1 MRILF
6 AGDEYPYSEYALKET
21 IKLAMNTWADVT
33 LLGVSHGAAGRDSSK
48 APDSA
53 TETLI
58 SKALRQYR
66 DTFLNSWSRED
77 SPYEV
82 GEGKY
87 EWIPVKNGIM
97 EEMKI
102 LAGRKKDFRVRIR
115 AGSPEREI
123 LNEAQD
129 DGSDLIVLGCAKGAK
144 CEWANSV
151 PAPQQVVDS
160 ADCSVLLVK
169 EQQAVTRIVAC
180 LDQGYISQESLEMIN
195 QMITIHN
202 AGLDLIGLSQNGDM
216 EKSVYTRLIEIG
228 DYYSDRQVEIKTRLM
243 DIADFEQLI
252 AQEIKQDLLALWLGK
267 KSLLN
272 RFFSKGWVGRF
283 VSKCPTSV
291 LVMR

>member
-6 AGDEYPYSEYALKET
+6 AGDEHPYSEYALKET

-33 LLGVSHGAAGRDSSK
+33 LLGVSHGAAARDSIK
-48 APDSA
+48 VHDP
-53 TETLI
+53 TLETPI
-58 SKALRQYR
+58 SKALREYR
-66 DTFLNSWSRED
+66 DVFLNSWTRED
-77 SPYEV
+77 SPYEL

-87 EWIPVKNGIM
+87 EWIPVKNGVM

-102 LAGRKKDFRVRIR
+102 LAGRKKDFRVRLR
-115 AGSPEREI
+115 TGTPAREI
-123 LNEAQD
+123 LSESQD
-129 DGSDLIVLGCAKGAK
+129 DGSDLIVLGCAKGDK

-151 PAPQQVVDS
+151 PAPQQVVDD

-169 EQQAVTRIVAC
+169 EQQPVTRIVAC
-180 LDQGYISQESLEMIN
+180 LDQGYISQESLEIIN
-195 QMITIHN
+195 QMITIHG
-202 AGLDLIGLSQNGDM
+202 ACLELIGLSQNGDM

-228 DYYSDRQVEIKTRLM
+228 DYYSDRQVEISTRLM
-243 DIADFEQLI
+243 DISDFERVI

-272 RFFSKGWVGRF
+272 RFFSRGWVGRF

>member
-6 AGDEYPYSEYALKET
+6 AGDEHPYSEYALKET
-21 IKLAMNTWADVT
+21 VKLAMNTWADVT
-33 LLGVSHGAAGRDSSK
+33 LLGISQ
-48 APDSA
+48 A
-53 TETLI
+53 TNPVEDTQVG
-58 SKALRQYR
+58 KALRGYR

-77 SPYEV
+77 SPYIQ

-87 EWIPVKNGIM
+87 EWVPVKTGVV
-97 EEMKI
+97 EEMKV
-102 LAGRKKDFRVRIR
+102 LMGRKKDFKVRLR
-115 AGSPEREI
+115 SGSPAREI
-123 LNEAQD
+123 LTESQE

-144 CEWANSV
+144 CEWANSL
-151 PAPQQVVDS
+151 PAPQQVVDD

-169 EQQAVTRIVAC
+169 EQQPVTRIVAC

-195 QMITIHN
+195 QMITIYN
-202 AGLDLIGLSQNGDM
+202 ARLDLIGLSQNGDM

-228 DYYSDRQVEIKTRLM
+228 DYYNDRQVEINTRLM
-243 DIADFEQLI
+243 DISDFEQLI

-267 KSLLN
+267 KSLLS
-272 RFFSKGWVGRF
+272 RFFSRGWVGRF

>member
-6 AGDEYPYSEYALKET
+6 AGDEHPYSEYALKET

-33 LLGVSHGAAGRDSSK
+33 LLGVSHGAVGTDSTK
-48 APDSA
+48 GAHP
-53 TETLI
+53 TGETLI
-58 SKALRQYR
+58 SKALRKYR
-66 DTFLNSWSRED
+66 DEFLNSWSRED

-87 EWIPVKNGIM
+87 EWIPVKNGVM

-102 LAGRKKDFRVRIR
+102 LSGRKKDFRVRLR
-115 AGSPEREI
+115 TGSPAREI
-123 LNEAQD
+123 LSESQD
-129 DGSDLIVLGCAKGAK
+129 DGSDLIVLGCSKGDK

-151 PAPQQVVDS
+151 PAPQQVVDD

-169 EQQAVTRIVAC
+169 EQQPVTRIVAC

-202 AGLDLIGLSQNGDM
+202 AGLDLIGLSQNGGM

-228 DYYSDRQVEIKTRLM
+228 DYYSDRQVEINTRLM
-243 DIADFEQLI
+243 DISDFEQVI

-267 KSLLN
+267 KSLLS
-272 RFFSKGWVGRF
+272 RFYSRGWVGRF
-283 VSKCPTSV
+283 VSKCPTTV
-291 LVMR
+291 MVMR

>member
-6 AGDEYPYSEYALKET
+6 AGDEHPYSEYALKET

-33 LLGVSHGAAGRDSSK
+33 LLGVGQATNLAEDTPVGR
-48 APDSA
+48 
-53 TETLI
+53 
-58 SKALRQYR
+58 ALRGYR

-77 SPYEV
+77 SPYIL

-87 EWIPVKNGIM
+87 EWVPVKNGVV
-97 EEMKI
+97 EEMKV
-102 LAGRKKDFRVRIR
+102 LTGRKKDFKVRLR
-115 AGSPEREI
+115 SGAPAREI
-123 LNEAQD
+123 LSESQE
-129 DGSDLIVLGCAKGAK
+129 DGSDLIVLGCAKGEK
-144 CEWANSV
+144 CEWANSL
-151 PAPQQVVDS
+151 PAPQQVVDD

-169 EQQAVTRIVAC
+169 EQQPVTRIVAC

-202 AGLDLIGLSQNGDM
+202 ARLDLIGLSQNGDM

-228 DYYSDRQVEIKTRLM
+228 DYYSDRQVEINTRLM
-243 DIADFEQLI
+243 DISGFEQLI

-267 KSLLN
+267 KSLLS
-272 RFFSKGWVGRF
+272 RFFSRGWVGRF
-283 VSKCPTSV
+283 VSKCPTTV

>member
-1 MRILF
+1 
-6 AGDEYPYSEYALKET
+6 
-21 IKLAMNTWADVT
+21 
-33 LLGVSHGAAGRDSSK
+33 
-48 APDSA
+48 
-53 TETLI
+53 
-58 SKALRQYR
+58 
-66 DTFLNSWSRED
+66 
-77 SPYEV
+77 
-82 GEGKY
+82 
-87 EWIPVKNGIM
+87 M

-102 LAGRKKDFRVRIR
+102 FSGRKKDFRVRVR
-115 AGSPEREI
+115 SGSPEREI
-123 LNEAQD
+123 LSESQD
-129 DGSDLIVLGCAKGAK
+129 DGIDLIVLGCAKGDK

-151 PAPQQVVDS
+151 PAPQQVVDG

-169 EQQAVTRIVAC
+169 EQQAITRIVAC

-216 EKSVYTRLIEIG
+216 EQSVYTRLIEIG
-228 DYYSDRQVEIKTRLM
+228 DYYSDRKVAINTRLM
-243 DIADFEQLI
+243 DIADFERVI
-252 AQEIKQDLLALWLGK
+252 AQETKQDLLALWLGK